1 VYRKRNKLLL
11 DHFFRRIFSEKKITP
26 RNRVIIV
33 HNHLF
38 KNAGSTIDW
47 SLRRNFGKDFVDHR
61 DDGNMRRGADYLGP
75 YLAEHPAVKALSTH
89 HLVLPLPVLNK
100 TRLLMML
107 MLRHPIER
115 VQSVYNFER
124 KQKHAS
130 TPGAIH
136 ARKYSLSE
144 YVEWRM
150 RPDIG
155 ATIRNYHTIRCMYGH
170 EYTYKNGIAEKEFA
184 RAVATIQ
191 STEMIGLVERF
202 DESIVLFEEYLRPDF
217 PEIDLSYRIQNV
229 GPSKDVPRE
238 ERIDNLKK
246 EIGEAVFAKLLDNN
260 RWDLQLY
267 TIACREFAARVEK
280 ISEFSQKMTSFRAR
294 CQKLRS

>member
-1 VYRKRNKLLL
+1 MFNFINRLFARDKKNTLGKRN
-11 DHFFRRIFSEKKITP
+11 
-26 RNRVIIV
+26 III

-47 SLRRNFGKDFVDHR
+47 ALKRNFGKDFVDHR
-61 DDGNMRRGADYLGP
+61 DDENMRRGAEYLDP
-75 YLAEHPAVKALSTH
+75 YLADHQTLKALSTH
-89 HLVLPLPVLNK
+89 HLILPLPVVENA
-100 TRLLMML
+100 RLMMVI

-115 VQSVYNFER
+115 VQSVYNYER

-136 ARKYSLSE
+136 ARKYNLKE

-155 ATIRNYHTIRCMYGH
+155 ETIRNFHTARCLYRH
-170 EYTYKNGIAEKEFA
+170 EYTYKDGIGDKQFA
-184 RAVATIQ
+184 RAVETIR

-202 DESIVLFEEYLRPDF
+202 DESIVLFEECLRSFF

-229 GPSKDVPRE
+229 GTSKNVPRE
-238 ERIDNLKK
+238 ERVDTLRK
-246 EIGEAVFAKLLDNN
+246 EIGEATFAKLVENN
-260 RWDLQLY
+260 SWDLKLY
-267 TIACREFAARVEK
+267 EIAFEEFTARVEK
-280 ISEFSQKMTSFRAR
+280 TTDFA
-294 CQKLRS
+294 QKLEDFRERCRKLHA